1 MPHNHTTAALWRDLM
16 AAFGLLTRL
25 PVPMATVRANGAWA
39 WPVVGLAVALL
50 AGGAGLLALGLGLPA
65 GIAAGAVLLVQ
76 VLVTGALHED
86 GLADSADGLWGGS
99 DKVRRLAI
107 MQDSRIGT
115 YGVLALGLVG
125 GMRWQAVAVLLVA
138 GGLNHAGLWPLV
150 AAAALSRA
158 AMAGV
163 MAVLPPA
170 RDGGLARSVG
180 QPGRL
185 VALAGG
191 GLALA
196 LAVLAV
202 GLAALPAA
210 VAALLAATVVAKL
223 AKARIGGQTGDILGA
238 TQQVSELAVL
248 LVLLAL
254 V

>member
-1 MPHNHTTAALWRDLM
+1 MTGVMP
-16 AAFGLLTRL
+16 
-25 PVPMATVRANGAWA
+25 RANGAWA
-39 WPVVGLAVALL
+39 WPVVGLAVALR
-50 AGGAGLLALGLGLPA
+50 AGAGGLLALGLGLPA

-76 VLVTGALHED
+76 VMVTGALHED

-99 DKVRRLAI
+99 DKVLRLAI

-138 GGLNHAGLWPLV
+138 GGLWPLV

-185 VALAGG
+185 VALAGV

-196 LAVLAV
+196 LAVLSV

-210 VAALLAATVVAKL
+210 VAALLAASVVAKL

>member
-1 MPHNHTTAALWRDLM
+1 
-16 AAFGLLTRL
+16 
-25 PVPMATVRANGAWA
+25 
-39 WPVVGLAVALL
+39 
-50 AGGAGLLALGLGLPA
+50 
-65 GIAAGAVLLVQ
+65 
-76 VLVTGALHED
+76 
-86 GLADSADGLWGGS
+86 
-99 DKVRRLAI
+99 
-107 MQDSRIGT
+107 
-115 YGVLALGLVG
+115 
-125 GMRWQAVAVLLVA
+125 MRWQAVAVLLVA
-138 GGLNHAGLWPLV
+138 GGLWPLV

-185 VALAGG
+185 VALAGV

-196 LAVLAV
+196 LAVLSV

-210 VAALLAATVVAKL
+210 VAALLAASVVAKL